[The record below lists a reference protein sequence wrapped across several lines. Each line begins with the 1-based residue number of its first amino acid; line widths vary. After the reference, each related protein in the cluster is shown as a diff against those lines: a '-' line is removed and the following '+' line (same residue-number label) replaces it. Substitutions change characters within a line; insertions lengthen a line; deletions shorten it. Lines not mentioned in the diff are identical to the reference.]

1 MHSTAPKSSPQNISC
16 QSGCIFLLE
25 IIPPRHFLQIRMHSA
40 AQNHPCK
47 TFPANQD
54 AFHRS
59 KIIPAKHFLQIRMHS
74 AAQNHPCQTF
84 SANQDAS
91 PAGKSSPPRHPRQS
105 GCILSMKSI
114 SGQEFCRI
122 EMLLLRKA
130 NLWLTYSANQSSRI
144 LSHRDIA
151 IVQKIHTLTFYLIK
165 CQCMDIFVVLTS
177 CDVNRHRR
185 RSGWNPVSSADF
197 YDTKLRLYASSSA

>member
-1 MHSTAPKSSPQNISC
+1 MHFSVP
-16 QSGCIFLLE
+16 
-25 IIPPRHFLQIRMHSA
+25 
-40 AQNHPCK
+40 NHPCK

-54 AFHRS
+54 AFLRPKSSLQDISCRS
-59 KIIPAKHFLQIRMHS
+59 GCISPPKIIPAKHFLQIRMHS

-84 SANQDAS
+84 SANQDAFS
-91 PAGKSSPPRHPRQS
+91 HPKSSPPKHSRQS

-114 SGQEFCRI
+114 SRREFCRI

-130 NLWLTYSANQSSRI
+130 NLWLTYSANPSSRI

-151 IVQKIHTLTFYLIK
+151 IVQKIHTSTFYLIK
-165 CQCMDIFVVLTS
+165 CQCMDIFVVSTA

-185 RSGWNPVSSADF
+185 RSGWNPVSSANRCDM
-197 YDTKLRLYASSSA
+197 KLRLHASSSA